1 MVGKYR
7 TAFDQIMEY
16 SPDLVEGY
24 RAPSVDRIFL
34 LAKEKL
40 GRAVLQRSH
49 KVMHV
54 TVICSGGLRVDRTQD
69 SEIQQRG
76 RARFRVDHDVGG
88 FYVAMYQA
96 EVFEE
101 LGGRGDFAHERW
113 YAGAFES
120 IDMFAKGPAG
130 HKFHYEEM
138 IAGVGTPSAVED
150 LDEMGMMV
158 AAELKL
164 ALYARQ
170 LGDLA
175 VTSDE
180 FGVEDLESSVTLGVL
195 CAKYSSGVAVMD
207 EVVDP
212 PAGDETTA
220 KFVTEL

>member
-1 MVGKYR
+1 MKYG
-7 TAFDQIMEY
+7 A
-16 SPDLVEGY
+16 DLVKGY

-34 LAKEKL
+34 FAKEKL
-40 GRAVLQRSH
+40 RRAVLQRSH
-49 KVMHV
+49 KVAHV
-54 TVICSGGLRVDRTQD
+54 AVVCSGGLRVDRTQD

-76 RARFRVDHDVGG
+76 RARFRIDHDVGG
-88 FYVAMYQA
+88 LYVAMNQA

-101 LGGRGDFAHERW
+101 LSGGGDFAHERW
-113 YAGAFES
+113 YTGAFES
-120 IDMFAKGPAG
+120 DDMLTKGPARY
-130 HKFHYEEM
+130 KFHYEEM
-138 IAGVGTPSAVED
+138 MAGVGTLSAVED

-158 AAELKL
+158 VAELKL
-164 ALYARQ
+164 ALYAHQ

-195 CAKYSSGVAVMD
+195 CAKYSRGVAVVD
-207 EVVDP
+207 EVVDT